1 MAKGSKDTAYLALS
15 AELRSLENGLL
26 TREKREQL
34 LAAPSAEET
43 ARLLRE
49 WGYEGVDP
57 RRPGTWDA
65 FFAAERQALLTEL
78 TRSVPNPRLLDVFR
92 LPYDYHN
99 LKTILKADAMGAS
112 AEDILSDAG
121 RVKAKVL
128 TKAVR
133 EGELSALPRHLA
145 EAVRDGDRIL
155 KETGDP
161 QRSDMAIDRR
171 CRQELQEAA
180 EAAGSAFLRNYV
192 RLQTDAANLR
202 ALVRGLRM
210 KRDAAFLREA
220 LAEGGRVDTESL
232 QSVAEDG
239 GSGLAKQYADTP
251 LAHAAERGEAVLRG
265 GSLTVFE
272 KACDDAEAEFLAD
285 ARFIP
290 FGEAVAVAYWAAR
303 ERDRVNLRL
312 ILTGKQAGLDADAI
326 RARLREDG
334 R

>member
-1 MAKGSKDTAYLALS
+1 MGKGSKDTAYLALS
-15 AELRSLENGLL
+15 AELRSMEKDLVI
-26 TREKREQL
+26 REKREQL

-49 WGYEGVDP
+49 WGYEGIDP
-57 RRPGTWDA
+57 RRPDTWDA
-65 FFAAERQALLTEL
+65 FFAAERQALFAEL
-78 TRSVPNPRLLDVFR
+78 TRRLPNPRLVDVFR

-99 LKTILKADAMGAS
+99 LKAILKAEAMGVS
-112 AEDILSDAG
+112 VGGILSDAG
-121 RVKAKVL
+121 CVKVESLIRTVQEEDLAD
-128 TKAVR
+128 
-133 EGELSALPRHLA
+133 LPRRLA
-145 EAVRDGDRIL
+145 EALQEGKQIL

-171 CRQELQEAA
+171 CRQELQETA
-180 EAAGSAFLRNYV
+180 EACGSDFLQGYA

-210 KRDAAFLREA
+210 KQDAAFLQEA
-220 LAEGGRVDTESL
+220 LTEGGRVDIESL
-232 QSVAEDG
+232 WKAAEDG
-239 GSGLAKQYADTP
+239 GLAKQYADTR
-251 LAHAAERGEAVLRG
+251 LAHAAEHGEAALRG
-265 GSLTVFE
+265 GSLTAFE
-272 KACDDAEAEFLAD
+272 KACDDAEADYLAD

-290 FGEAVAVAYWAAR
+290 FGEAVAVAYLAAK

-312 ILTGKQAGLDADAI
+312 ILTGKQAGVDADAI